1 MRGSVYV
8 KGYWRRKPV
17 RKTSTASARTE
28 RPRKRKR
35 RVARSP
41 IVRFLL
47 SAIPYWVPAN
57 GLLTD

>member
-17 RKTSTASARTE
+17 RKTPVRKTSTASAKIK

-35 RVARSP
+35 RETRNP
-41 IVRFLL
+41 IVRFLQ
-47 SAIPYWVPAN
+47 
-57 GLLTD
+57 G